1 MLGLLA
7 DGLRLWPDSFHSPH
21 FALYNSTGS
30 PPWRC
35 LTLVFPDRCLDLVA
49 LTDSQAAEWFFGLQ
63 ALIPLNPSF
72 KSKPIYRWHTLK
84 LKVQYYAKQHD
95 VSVAKYCRTLITRAR
110 KQLLQKQNHTTA
122 GAAAGRDSSRQSH
135 V

>member
-1 MLGLLA
+1 M
-7 DGLRLWPDSFHSPH
+7 
-21 FALYNSTGS
+21 ALSNCNSTGS

-49 LTDSQAAEWFFGLQ
+49 LSDSQTAEWFFGLQ

-84 LKVQYYAKQHD
+84 LKVQYFAKQHD
-95 VSVAKYCRTLITRAR
+95 VSVAKYCRTLITKARA
-110 KQLLQKQNHTTA
+110 QLLHKQTTTG
-122 GAAAGRDSSRQSH
+122 GAAPAGRDSSRHS
-135 V
+135 